1 MKGSMADST
10 YRRTK
15 RTPIDDL
22 KPNAPY
28 NEQTSFF
35 SQCAVDEIFNELCM
49 ALKSEADLDLDIH
62 RSCFKIRG
70 RKFIENTMCE
80 FQIEVFRTTSSH
92 PTFPHHVLVEFQ
104 RRNGDGFVFQRFL
117 HSIFT
122 ELRKTKIIAHSKF
135 PNTTSSS
142 SLMMNDGN
150 DGNDSNDSVDDE
162 NAQNVEEQKQAIW
175 TQNGNGSGSVSGCMQ
190 IDDRTLEM
198 LLGALFDYKS
208 ENELRRTAANY
219 LAGNIESNL
228 DLVDRIVKFEPLIM
242 SKFSDLLL
250 RCMDP
255 QIVRS
260 VGITLFY
267 MMAQS
272 ETLRREALKLNVK
285 MVCKKTMKRWTEP
298 VEQRYGKN
306 DKFVIRVIPS
316 LQVAQRMSACIEVL
330 E

>member
-1 MKGSMADST
+1 MKGAMADST

-35 SQCAVDEIFNELCM
+35 SQCAVDEIFNELVM
-49 ALKSEADLDLDIH
+49 ALKSESDLDLDVH
-62 RSCFKIRG
+62 RSCYKIRG
-70 RKFIENTMCE
+70 RKFIQNRMCE
-80 FQIEVFRTTSSH
+80 FQIEVFRTTPSH
-92 PTFPHHVLVEFQ
+92 PTFPRHVLVEFQ
-104 RRNGDGFVFQRFL
+104 RRNGDGFVFQQFL
-117 HSIFT
+117 HSMFG

-135 PNTTSSS
+135 PNPASSM
-142 SLMMNDGN
+142 LLNDGN
-150 DGNDSNDSVDDE
+150 VSVDDDDE
-162 NAQNVEEQKQAIW
+162 DEDDEEQKQAICV
-175 TQNGNGSGSVSGCMQ
+175 QNVGGSGCLQ
-190 IDDRTLEM
+190 IDDRTLET

-208 ENELRRTAANY
+208 ESELRRTAANF
-219 LAGNIESNL
+219 LAGNIEENL
-228 DLVDRIVKFEPLIM
+228 DLVDRIAKFEPLIM

-260 VGITLFY
+260 VGIALFY

-298 VEQRYGKN
+298 VEQRYGQN
-306 DKFVIRVIPS
+306 NKFVIRVIPS